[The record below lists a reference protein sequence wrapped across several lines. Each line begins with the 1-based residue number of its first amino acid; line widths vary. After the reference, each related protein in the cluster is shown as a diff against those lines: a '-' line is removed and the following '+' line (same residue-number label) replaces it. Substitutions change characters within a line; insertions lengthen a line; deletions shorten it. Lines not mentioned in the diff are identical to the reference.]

1 MKKLQ
6 KKVTTK
12 PKTKALNK
20 ALVSGSVSSGSFAH
34 IDFEFFREQN
44 AKMLKDKKLTDEQRK
59 YFAFVIK
66 SKNKRYGDK
75 LEMIEFNIK
84 DYRNF
89 LLYKPTGKS
98 KKFIPIIEPKKFKRV
113 IVDFPFSE
121 TSFKD
126 YNEDYYRSL
135 SIQTGIIINKTEN
148 KHRKVEQNYPFGR
161 FTVRKVE
168 LLIPDDYKI
177 SKSALAKHYR

>member
-1 MKKLQ
+1 
-6 KKVTTK
+6 
-12 PKTKALNK
+12 
-20 ALVSGSVSSGSFAH
+20 
-34 IDFEFFREQN
+34 
-44 AKMLKDKKLTDEQRK
+44 MLKDKKLTDEQRK

-98 KKFIPIIEPKKFKRV
+98 KNFIPIIEPKKFKRV

-135 SIQTGIIINKTEN
+135 SIQTGIIINKAEN
-148 KHRKVEQNYPFGR
+148 KHRKVEQNYPFGGV
-161 FTVRKVE
+161 TVRKVE